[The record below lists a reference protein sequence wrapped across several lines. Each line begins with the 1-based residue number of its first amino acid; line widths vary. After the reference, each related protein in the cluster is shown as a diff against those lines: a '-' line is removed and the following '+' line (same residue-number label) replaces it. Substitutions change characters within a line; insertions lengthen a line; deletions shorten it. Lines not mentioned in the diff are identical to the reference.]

1 MEFRHLN
8 TFRAVA
14 AELSFTQAAARLG
27 YVQSAVT
34 SHIKALED
42 ELGVRLFD
50 RLGRRIMLT
59 HAGSQLLGYADKI
72 LQLANEATAMISEA
86 GEPTGPVIVSA
97 PEMLCAYRLPPVIR
111 ELHRQHPGI
120 QLLFRANPTGAL
132 DSSLR
137 HALANGDIDAAIVL
151 DENLASTD
159 SLSVEYLTSEPLV
172 VVAAPQHPLAHAPA
186 IGPADLD
193 GVPVLLTEKG
203 CGYRRVFERALH
215 SAGARPAI
223 AGEFISGETV
233 KCCVEA
239 GTMIGVLAHISV
251 TAELDTGRLIALPW
265 DGPPLTLSSYL
276 VAHQQRSVSPAH
288 AALRAATRQFY
299 VKSGMVA
306 DSQVTGPEISGYKG
320 QPEDCVG

>member
-8 TFRAVA
+8 TFRTVA
-14 AELSFTQAAARLG
+14 AELSFTRAAARLG

-59 HAGSQLLGYADKI
+59 HAGSQLLSYAGQI
-72 LQLANEATAMISEA
+72 LQLADEATAMISQA

-97 PEMLCAYRLPPVIR
+97 PEVLCAYRLPPVIR

-120 QLLFRANPTGAL
+120 QLLFRSNPTGAL
-132 DSSLR
+132 DSGLQ
-137 HALANGDIDAAIVL
+137 HALADGDIDAAIVL

-159 SLSVEYLTSEPLV
+159 SLNVERLTSEPLV

-215 SAGARPAI
+215 STGARPAI

-251 TAELDTGRLIALPW
+251 ASELATGRLIALPW
-265 DGPPLTLSSYL
+265 NGPPLTLSSYL

-299 VKSGMVA
+299 AKSG
-306 DSQVTGPEISGYKG
+306 IR
-320 QPEDCVG
+320 